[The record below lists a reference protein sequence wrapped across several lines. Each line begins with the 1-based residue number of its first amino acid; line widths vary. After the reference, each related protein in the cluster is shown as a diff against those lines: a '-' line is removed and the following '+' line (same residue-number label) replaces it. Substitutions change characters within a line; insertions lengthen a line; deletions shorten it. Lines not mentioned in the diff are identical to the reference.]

1 MSNKE
6 AATSPTF
13 GKIVLFGIGPIVA
26 LLILNAG
33 LSLWNTNR
41 LSENARL
48 VAHTH
53 QVVVLSSKVL
63 LTLVDAEAGQRGFLV
78 TGKKEF
84 LEPYAAALNRL
95 DEQIAKL
102 KEETRDDPRHQE
114 RIEKLAPL
122 IASRKAHLQELIE
135 LTRKTGQAEQGQAA
149 NILEEG
155 GGQMKAI
162 RDLVEEMAD
171 DESALLLERE
181 RHARTHFQILLAT
194 SLIITFLGVVT
205 VGTFVVFKKRNLLL
219 TGEMTVAAQRNEV
232 ELKAAKEAAEAA
244 NRAKSDFLA
253 NMSHEIRTPMNGIV
267 GFTSLLLASDLTME
281 QRQYLES
288 VKASGDSLLII
299 VNDILDF
306 SKIEAGKLELEAIDF
321 DLNES
326 LCNTV
331 KTLALKAH
339 EQRVEMLFEIRPDVP
354 NSLVG
359 DPTRLWQVIINLVG
373 NAVKFTRKGEVL
385 VLVEVAETAPDAV
398 CLQFTVSD
406 TGVGIAPDQQRAIFE
421 PFTQADNSM
430 TRKFGGTGLGLAI
443 CGRLVQMMG
452 GRIWVDSEK
461 GKGSRF
467 HFTARFG
474 LATTPLAAPAAP
486 PAELEGLRV
495 LVVDDNG
502 TSRRILCEHLSKWR
516 LQPTAVDSGE
526 AGLATLKIAALAR
539 EPFDLMLVDVMMPEM
554 DGFTF
559 LESIPW
565 DSNCDRPAILVMSS
579 VEGRDDLVRCGESGV
594 AACLMKPIRPSEL
607 LEAIGIALR
616 LAREPK
622 QREPAARSTSSI
634 ALKTIGRRLRILVTD
649 DNPVNQ
655 LLAVRVLE
663 KSGHSTAVAD
673 NGQEALKAL
682 EREAFDVV
690 LMDVQ
695 MPVLN
700 GLEATAQIRQKEK
713 GTGKH
718 LPILAMTAHAMKGD
732 RERCLEGGMDGYV
745 SKPIQTEELFLAIA
759 AISDDGGAPPQAAA
773 ETGQTAQHTVGKA
786 TRQWSP
792 ADSTRPP
799 GKRTGRNRVVAQ
811 EDFGNSA
818 TPPPAPVR
826 RQDPDDE
833 TRLGPR
839 KPARGTQPGANEKPG
854 ANVKTGANEKNGA
867 NEKAIAAEKASSTE
881 KPSSTEKTGAAEKNG
896 ATEKN
901 SVKPAAKMPGNDPTE
916 GDLELR
922 KELAVMYLEDSPRLI
937 AEIRAAVTRR
947 DGRALKQAAH
957 TLKGSVGVFRDQ
969 AAFDSVFRMEQI
981 GKESDW
987 DHFYDAWNVMDAE
1000 LVRLTAELT
1009 QLTAAVPSVAGR
1021 SP

>member
-1 MSNKE
+1 MTN
-6 AATSPTF
+6 ADVDPNPTY
-13 GKIVLFGIGPIVA
+13 GAIVRFGIGPIVA
-26 LLILNAG
+26 LLVLNAG
-33 LSLWNTNR
+33 LSQWNTNR
-41 LSENARL
+41 LSDDARL
-48 VAHTH
+48 A
-53 QVVVLSSKVL
+53 SK
-63 LTLVDAEAGQRGFLV
+63 TADRQEI
-78 TGKKEF
+78 T
-84 LEPYAAALNRL
+84 AA
-95 DEQIAKL
+95 
-102 KEETRDDPRHQE
+102 
-114 RIEKLAPL
+114 
-122 IASRKAHLQELIE
+122 
-135 LTRKTGQAEQGQAA
+135 
-149 NILEEG
+149 
-155 GGQMKAI
+155 
-162 RDLVEEMAD
+162 
-171 DESALLLERE
+171 ESALLQERE
-181 RHARTHFQILLAT
+181 RDALVRYRIAVATNLTTTLLGLAT
-194 SLIITFLGVVT
+194 IGA
-205 VGTFVVFKKRNLLL
+205 FVVLKRRHL
-219 TGEMTVAAQRNEV
+219 TMAREMSAAAQRNEV

-244 NRAKSDFLA
+244 SRAKSDFLA

-354 NSLVG
+354 NCLVG
-359 DPTRLWQVIINLVG
+359 DPTRLWQVVINLVG

-385 VLVEVAETAPDAV
+385 VLVEVADAAPDSV

-406 TGVGIAPDQQRAIFE
+406 TGVGISPDQQRAIFE

-430 TRKFGGTGLGLAI
+430 TRKFGGTGLGLTI

-474 LATTPLAAPAAP
+474 LHAGPLAASVPHPAQ
-486 PAELEGLRV
+486 LEGLRV
-495 LVVDDNG
+495 LVVDDNR

-516 LQPTAVDSGE
+516 LHPTAVDSGE
-526 AGLATLKIAALAR
+526 AGLATLKIAAMAK
-539 EPFDLMLVDVMMPEM
+539 EPFDLMLVDVMMPDM
-554 DGFTF
+554 GGFAF
-559 LESIPW
+559 LESIQW
-565 DSNCDRPAILVMSS
+565 DPSCDRPAILVMSS
-579 VEGRDDLVRCGESGV
+579 VEGRDDLVRCGELGV

-622 QREPAARSTSSI
+622 QREPAARSTTS
-634 ALKTIGRRLRILVTD
+634 AAVKAIGRRLRILVTD

-700 GLEATAQIRQKEK
+700 GLDATAQIRQKEK
-713 GTGKH
+713 GTGRH

-759 AISDDGGAPPQAAA
+759 AIAAEVVAPPKAPAEKGSAA
-773 ETGQTAQHTVGKA
+773 QPKIGKA
-786 TRQWSP
+786 TREWSP
-792 ADSTRPP
+792 VESTRPSV
-799 GKRTGRNRVVAQ
+799 KRTGRNRVVTQ
-811 EDFGNSA
+811 EEFGNST

-839 KPARGTQPGANEKPG
+839 KPARGIQPPSSER
-854 ANVKTGANEKNGA
+854 TGANEKA
-867 NEKAIAAEKASSTE
+867 LAAEKAKSAE
-881 KPSSTEKTGAAEKNG
+881 KSGLTEKNG
-896 ATEKN
+896 ATEKTN
-901 SVKPAAKMPGNDPTE
+901 IKPAAKMPGSDPTD

-922 KELAVMYLEDSPRLI
+922 KELAVMYLEDSPKLI

-981 GKESDW
+981 GKESAW

-1009 QLTAAVPSVAGR
+1009 QLTGGAAPSAAG
-1021 SP
+1021 PGP